1 MRRWMTGVT
10 AATLLLAV
18 AAGWA
23 VGQLAGGGDDL
34 PLVVT
39 QAAPGEVVPTPSSA
53 AIDDTS
59 PAADSTL
66 APSASATPGGTP
78 VSTAV
83 GHRNDG
89 SSG

>member
-1 MRRWMTGVT
+1 MTGVT

-18 AAGWA
+18 AVGWA

-39 QAAPGEVVPTPSSA
+39 QAAPDEVVPTPSSA

-59 PAADSTL
+59 PAADSTRP
-66 APSASATPGGTP
+66 PSVPATPDGTP
-78 VSTAV
+78 VSTSF
-83 GHRNDG
+83 GHRNDNR
-89 SSG
+89 SG